1 MVDFD
6 TFFKN
11 FCDSVD
17 ALPEMGYL
25 IARDNNDEE
34 IKNIVNE
41 WQELSIRQDRY
52 NRKHQKYVKKYHN

>member
-6 TFFKN
+6 AFFKN

-17 ALPEMGYL
+17 ALPEIGYL

-34 IKNIVNE
+34 IENIVNE
-41 WQELSIRQDRY
+41 WQEFGDAGKIDIIENIR
-52 NRKHQKYVKKYHN
+52 NM